1 MTQTGGSMVGIIASY
16 KRIYTKGDCPVLPT
30 LLTHAPTG
38 DPPTGDPPT
47 LAGSFGS
54 GSCGVTAPLLWVW
67 VHAEFRLCP
76 PRLESLFPPVLW
88 KSCHQIL
95 LAFRVRF
102 LGDSQ
107 SLSWILRLESLM
119 WGSESSQQW
128 ENFVGIIVL

>member
-1 MTQTGGSMVGIIASY
+1 MVGIIASY

-30 LLTHAPTG
+30 LLTHTPTG

-95 LAFRVRF
+95 LAFKFRF
-102 LGDSQ
+102 PGDSQ
-107 SLSWILRLESLM
+107 PLCQIHRLGSLTWS
-119 WGSESSQQW
+119 SEPSQQCK
-128 ENFVGIIVL
+128 NFFGITVCGSPARWV